1 MFAEDWK
8 DPVEILEHTL
18 NLRHTCPTSP
28 DTLRSYSFTET
39 DPFVIQDAPHVYFS
53 GNQPIYGEK
62 WVT

>member
-28 DTLRSYSFTET
+28 DTLRSYSLTET

-53 GNQPIYGEK
+53 GNQSMERNG
-62 WVT
+62 